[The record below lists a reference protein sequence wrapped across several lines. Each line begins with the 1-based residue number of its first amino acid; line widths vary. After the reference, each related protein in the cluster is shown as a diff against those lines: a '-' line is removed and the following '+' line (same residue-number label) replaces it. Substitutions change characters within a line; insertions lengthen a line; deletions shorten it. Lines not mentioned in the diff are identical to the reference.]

1 MNTLIQHGCLKLI
14 RSEKI
19 SLFQI
24 NAVLNFLLKREFNQ
38 KCKLCHYFTHM
49 LFQISM
55 DFFLVLNTK
64 DI

>member
-1 MNTLIQHGCLKLI
+1 LI

-24 NAVLNFLLKREFNQ
+24 NAVLNFLLKREFN
-38 KCKLCHYFTHM
+38 HM

-64 DI
+64 YILKNMGNRTND